1 MKKLVF
7 FIAVIACTIP
17 SFAQKINVAVYAP
30 QKANEIFDKSTT
42 DFIIGEFV
50 SNITHSDNYIAVNR
64 SNDFLNAITAE
75 HQWDQSGMVDEKEIA
90 QLGKQKGAELICVVI
105 FRKVLGNNTIE
116 ARILD
121 VEGATVIESDL
132 RDVSNTK
139 DVTHIKST
147 VAAIVT
153 TLLTNTTSEKNNSG
167 SKSTRLASANE
178 RLYYVNGKVQGYSDG
193 RMITLS
199 HQEVL
204 TRMVDYPE
212 AISLY
217 KEGWTLIEDRHDAR
231 VGAGLCFWLIGFPAA
246 VLSPLFYTNI
256 IFSDGYP
263 ILTGSIMA
271 GTALVFATWWTVE
284 LSLKS
289 AGKKKIKNAV
299 QKYND
304 RTTYMTI
311 GVSPDRL
318 GLVFNF

>member
-7 FIAVIACTIP
+7 LIAVIACTIQ

-30 QKANEIFDKSTT
+30 QKTNEIFDKSTT
-42 DFIIGEFV
+42 DFIVGEFV

-64 SNDFLNAITAE
+64 SNEFLQAITKE
-75 HQWDQSGMVDEKEIA
+75 HQFDQSGMVDEKEIA

-132 RDVSNTK
+132 RDLSNIK
-139 DVTHIKST
+139 DVKQIKST

-178 RLYYVNGKVQGYSDG
+178 RLYYVKGDVQGYSDG
-193 RMITLS
+193 RMVKLS

-204 TRMVDYPE
+204 TRMVDNPE
-212 AISLY
+212 ALSLY
-217 KEGWTLIEDRHDAR
+217 NEGWTLVQDRWGAR
-231 VGAGLCFWLIGFPAA
+231 FASVYLFCLIGVPAA
-246 VLSPLFYTNI
+246 VLSPMLYTNLI
-256 IFSDGYP
+256 ESYHP
-263 ILTGSIMA
+263 ALYGSIMA
-271 GTALVFATWWTVE
+271 GTAAIFTTWFAVE

-289 AGKKKIKNAV
+289 SAKNKMKKAV
-299 QKYND
+299 NKYND

-311 GVSPDRL
+311 GVSPDRM

>member
-1 MKKLVF
+1 MKKLIF
-7 FIAVIACTIP
+7 LIAVIACTIP

-42 DFIIGEFV
+42 DFIVGEFV

-64 SNDFLNAITAE
+64 SNEFLQAITDE
-75 HQWDQSGMVDEKEIA
+75 HQFDQSGMVDEKEIA

-132 RDVSNTK
+132 RDVSNIK
-139 DVTHIKST
+139 DVKQIKST

-178 RLYYVNGKVQGYSDG
+178 RLYYVKGEVQGYSDG
-193 RMITLS
+193 KMISLK

-204 TRMVDYPE
+204 TRMVDNPE
-212 AISLY
+212 ALSLY
-217 KEGWTLIEDRHDAR
+217 NEGWTLRNERYSAR
-231 VGAGLCFWLIGFPAA
+231 VWSGFCFWLIGFPAA
-246 VLSPLFYTNI
+246 VLSPMFYTKLI
-256 IFSDGYP
+256 DTDYP

-289 AGKKKIKNAV
+289 SAKNKMKKAV
-299 QKYND
+299 NKYND

-318 GLVFNF
+318 GLVYNF